1 MKYIAIILVSLF
13 LTSNASADVKVLF
26 KHSET
31 STTFPYAMRTLC
43 IDGYK
48 WVHTAKVLKS
58 EREKV
63 IDSYPRYT
71 NIHESETGNAVSVSV
86 SISLSTTMTQFY
98 EEKDGKSLPAKC

>member
-13 LTSNASADVKVLF
+13 LTSNASADIKVLF
-26 KHSET
+26 KHSEE
-31 STTFPYAMRTLC
+31 SNLPYTMRTLC

-48 WVHTAKVLKS
+48 WVHTSKIY
-58 EREKV
+58 ERQV
-63 IDSYPRYT
+63 VVNSYPRHKK
-71 NIHESETGNAVSVSV
+71 IRESNETGNAVSLSV